1 MEKLRIS
8 NQDAIKNLYDRL
20 LQDNELE
27 EKFFSCVNN
36 AMGNNNLSD
45 KQKKGIW
52 KYLLTKTYHSH
63 IGVVT
68 DCFADDTTGHYAA
81 EANTDALHP
90 ILKIKTCQ
98 TTIEKVEKKR
108 SR

>member
-1 MEKLRIS
+1 
-8 NQDAIKNLYDRL
+8 

-36 AMGNNNLSD
+36 AVGC
-45 KQKKGIW
+45 
-52 KYLLTKTYHSH
+52 
-63 IGVVT
+63 VVT
-68 DCFADDTTGHYAA
+68 DRFANDTTGRYAA
-81 EANTDALHP
+81 EANTDALRP